1 MDVGVDVGLDLRAV
15 ESWHDE
21 RVVEGEA
28 QELRPF
34 GVVERLLQREPEP
47 KSVAYHASDIS
58 AGEELQALQKPEA
71 VVYAHAI
78 ARAVR
83 TPYLGLVHHEHD
95 VGLKK
100 PATSCEHG

>member
-1 MDVGVDVGLDLRAV
+1 MLMLMFGSILRAV
-15 ESWHDE
+15 EMRHDE

-47 KSVAYHASDIS
+47 MSVAYHASDIS

-83 TPYLGLVHHEHD
+83 APYLGQVHHEND
-95 VGLKK
+95 VGLDE
-100 PATSCEHG
+100 PATSFKHD

>member
-1 MDVGVDVGLDLRAV
+1 MRSAADVGVDVGLDLCAAEMAV
-15 ESWHDE
+15 EMRHDE

-47 KSVAYHASDIS
+47 KAVGHHASDIP

-83 TPYLGLVHHEHD
+83 APYLGQVRHEND
-95 VGLKK
+95 VGL
-100 PATSCEHG
+100 

>member
-1 MDVGVDVGLDLRAV
+1 MRSAADVGVDVGLDLCAV
-15 ESWHDE
+15 EMAVEMRHDE

-28 QELRPF
+28 QEQRPF
-34 GVVERLLQREPEP
+34 GVVERRLQREPEP
-47 KSVAYHASDIS
+47 KSVGYHASDIS

-83 TPYLGLVHHEHD
+83 APYLGQVRHEND
-95 VGLKK
+95 VGL
-100 PATSCEHG
+100 